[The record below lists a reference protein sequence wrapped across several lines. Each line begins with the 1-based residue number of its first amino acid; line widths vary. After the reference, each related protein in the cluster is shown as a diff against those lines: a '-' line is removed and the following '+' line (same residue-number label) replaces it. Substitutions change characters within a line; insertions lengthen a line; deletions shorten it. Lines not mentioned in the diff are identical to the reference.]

1 MRAETAYA
9 IQRGTRE
16 ERKRETTIEVMVDNI
31 LDTISGV
38 IEGTVDL
45 GLGDGLPVNNS
56 AILIEFMEEDK
67 MDDSMKTDILYYLR
81 DLGYFVSAS
90 PPDTEEELEEMQEL
104 FEWFEDNT
112 DMEDETVSSA
122 IDDYILSRNEFIV
135 SWVGDDFLGE

>member
-38 IEGTVDL
+38 IEDTVDL

-56 AILIEFMEEDK
+56 AILIEFPEEGK
-67 MDDSMKTDILYYLR
+67 MDESMKTDILYYLR

-90 PPDTEEELEEMQEL
+90 PTDTEEELEEMQEL

-135 SWVGDDFLGE
+135 SWIGDDFLGE